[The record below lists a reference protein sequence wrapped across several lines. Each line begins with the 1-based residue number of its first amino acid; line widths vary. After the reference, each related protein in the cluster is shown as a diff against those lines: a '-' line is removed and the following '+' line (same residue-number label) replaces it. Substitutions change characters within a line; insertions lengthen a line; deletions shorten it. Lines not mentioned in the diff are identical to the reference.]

1 MVCKEANG
9 VRLHILELDD
19 LGPQMAAR
27 GVRFRDL
34 FIDWLRPAL
43 PEAVFSSTL
52 VPAGEA
58 LPEPGEYDAYM
69 LTGSRAGVYDD
80 LPWMQPLKDF
90 VRMAA
95 RTGVPVGGVC
105 FGHQIMAAAHGGLVE
120 KALGGWNI
128 GRQQHQVAAAARDL
142 FGGADTLSAL
152 SFHQDQVTRL
162 PVDANVT
169 VASARSPHGGLRYDF
184 PAMSVQFHPEFRP
197 QTVTAM
203 LDNARAGGPPAEV
216 AAAARASLDGALDNA
231 RIGLAFARFYRD
243 ALA

>member
-1 MVCKEANG
+1 

-27 GVRFRDL
+27 GARFRDL
-34 FIDWLRPAL
+34 FIDWLGPAL

-52 VPAGEA
+52 VPAGEP

-90 VRMAA
+90 VRTAA
-95 RTGVPVGGVC
+95 QTGVPLGGVC
-105 FGHQIMAAAHGGLVE
+105 FGHQIIAAAHGGMVE
-120 KALGGWNI
+120 KARGGWNL
-128 GRQQHQVAAAARDL
+128 GRQQHRIAAAARDL
-142 FGGADTLSAL
+142 FGGAETVSAL

-162 PVDANVT
+162 PVDAEVI
-169 VASARSPHGGLRYDF
+169 VASERSPHGGLLYDF

-197 QTVTAM
+197 QTVTTM
-203 LDNARAGGPPAEV
+203 LDNARAGGPPADV
-216 AAAARASLDGALDNA
+216 AAAASASLDGALDNE
-231 RIGLAFARFYRD
+231 RIGQAFARFYRS
-243 ALA
+243 ALT